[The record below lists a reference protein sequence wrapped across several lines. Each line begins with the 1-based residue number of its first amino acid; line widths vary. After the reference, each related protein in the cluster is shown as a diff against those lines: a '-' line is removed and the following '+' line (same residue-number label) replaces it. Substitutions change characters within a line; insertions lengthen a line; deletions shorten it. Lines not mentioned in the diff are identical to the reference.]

1 MAKAERRG
9 EGKKAAGRKGG
20 ASMAK
25 AGAKSPPDG
34 GAKRVGR
41 QKAAAM
47 PPERPVP
54 RVFSPD
60 MFSPDMVEKHLA
72 RLRRICLALPGA
84 IEKLSHGEPTFF
96 TPKKSFAMFS
106 ENHHDDGHLAVI
118 LPVGFEKQERLI
130 EERPACF
137 YFPAYV
143 GVSGWVGVE
152 LDRVGDAEL
161 ESLVHAAWRRVA
173 PKRALKAAQ
182 TAPEV
187 PRRGAAR
194 S

>member
-1 MAKAERRG
+1 VAKAKRRTGAKERGAPKARAKAPQSG
-9 EGKKAAGRKGG
+9 SSKKTGRKKP
-20 ASMAK
+20 AEVPSAK
-25 AGAKSPPDG
+25 
-34 GAKRVGR
+34 
-41 QKAAAM
+41 
-47 PPERPVP
+47 PVP
-54 RVFSPD
+54 REFAPD
-60 MFSPDMVEKHLA
+60 VVEKHLE
-72 RLRRICLALPGA
+72 RLRRICLALPNA

-106 ENHHDDGHLAVI
+106 ENHHDDGHLAVV
-118 LPVGFEKQERLI
+118 LPVGFDEQERLI